1 MSEEKKQTKD
11 NLAFI
16 KNWSFIKKLKQVKH
30 IGLIIAIIFA
40 LILLAIVFSDFKFF
54 SGSADNLDVESY
66 TYTSSMGYAKLM
78 EDKLKNIIGKI
89 KGAGNV
95 DVMITVTGEGDEEFA
110 EMQAQKTSLGTSATV
125 TSLSKSGESL
135 SSQKL
140 GDIQPKIKGVVVV
153 SSGAKDI
160 GVRLNILNAIE
171 ALFGLESTQIQ
182 ILIGE

>member
-16 KNWSFIKKLKQVKH
+16 KNWPFIKKLKQVKH
-30 IGLIIAIIFA
+30 IGLIVTIIFA
-40 LILLAIVFSDFKFF
+40 LILLAIVFSDFKLF
-54 SGSADNLDVESY
+54 SGSADGLDVESY
-66 TYTSSMGYAKLM
+66 TYTSSIGYAKLM

-95 DVMITVTGEGDEEFA
+95 DVMITVEGESDAEFTSA
-110 EMQAQKTSLGTSATV
+110 KASNSSLGTSTAL
-125 TSLSKSGESL
+125 TSLSSEGL

-140 GDIQPKIKGVVVV
+140 GEIQPKIKGVVVV